1 MIGLLAFNALMIG
14 LAIAVATGVLRSA
27 RVNTMLGW
35 LHGIIGITA
44 PGLEKTRLVALIWIG
59 SMIVM
64 VDGLAALLVFLTSH
78 LM

>member
-1 MIGLLAFNALMIG
+1 MIGLLAFNVLMIG
-14 LAIAVATGVLRSA
+14 FAIAVATGIRPLA
-27 RVNTMLGW
+27 RVNTLLGW

-59 SMIVM
+59 SMIVI
-64 VDGLAALLVFLTSH
+64 VDGLVALLVLLASH